1 MSGANVIERD
11 RNLIINPLKTC
22 QPLGA
27 MYAVIGVHHGI
38 PMVHGSQ
45 GCSSFVR
52 YHLARHFREP
62 VEIAVSSLHEAA
74 AVFGGRKNINSGI
87 KNIAIRYKP
96 DLIGTITTCSSEII
110 GDDVYGFVDTTNKEL
125 KAMSEEEEKYK
136 GIDKI
141 KVVPIPTPSFVGTH
155 YSGYGVAVNSIIQTV
170 TEPSDDENG
179 KVNII
184 PGLLNPG
191 DVKELKHIL
200 NMLSVGHLMLT
211 DVSEAFDAPL
221 RPSKQETP
229 FYPKGGITVDE
240 IKDASSS
247 SGTISICK
255 YSKQGAETLQNVYK
269 VPAITEDL
277 PPIGVKGTDQ
287 FLRNIAHLTDCEI
300 PESILDERGLLIDMM
315 ADVSAR
321 YLFGRKVGI
330 FGDPT
335 QVTGLARLVAELG
348 MEPVMVCTGADEKSF
363 PEDMDYVAKEANID
377 IDVLQEQDLRAV
389 EVYVK
394 ENELDVLMGSS
405 DARFIS
411 YETKIPLI
419 RFGYPVYDRVGYH
432 SHPIV
437 GYRGAKRITE
447 MITNAVLEKYYEPK
461 HWKLQQ

>member
-1 MSGANVIERD
+1 MSGVNVINRE
-11 RNLIINPLKTC
+11 RNLIVNPLKTC

-27 MYAVIGVHHGI
+27 MYAVIGVSRGV

-96 DLIGTITTCSSEII
+96 DLIGAITTCSSEII
-110 GDDVYGFVDTTNKEL
+110 GDDVFGFVDTTNKEL
-125 KAMSEEEEKYK
+125 SELSKEKQEYAGVEK
-136 GIDKI
+136 V

-170 TEPSDDENG
+170 TEINDEENG

-200 NMLSVGHLMLT
+200 NSLNIGHIMLT
-211 DVSEAFDAPL
+211 DVSDAFDGPL
-221 RPSKQETP
+221 RPSIQETP
-229 FYPKGGITVDE
+229 FYPKGGVTVDE
-240 IKDASSS
+240 IKNASSS

-255 YSKQGAETLQNVYK
+255 YASQGAKTLESTHN
-269 VPAITEDL
+269 VPAITDDL
-277 PPIGVKGTDQ
+277 APIGIKGTDQ
-287 FLRNIAHLTDCEI
+287 FLRNIQLLTDCEI
-300 PESILDERGLLIDMM
+300 PEKLLDERGLTLDMM

-321 YLFGRKVGI
+321 YLHGRKVAI
-330 FGDPT
+330 FGDPSLT
-335 QVTGLARLVAELG
+335 TGLTRLISELS
-348 MEPVMVCTGADEKSF
+348 MEVVMVCSGADEKSF
-363 PEDMDYVAKEANID
+363 PEDMELVAKESGQN

-394 ENELDVLMGSS
+394 ENDI
-405 DARFIS
+405 DI
-411 YETKIPLI
+411 LI
-419 RFGYPVYDRVGYH
+419 
-432 SHPIV
+432 
-437 GYRGAKRITE
+437 
-447 MITNAVLEKYYEPK
+447 
-461 HWKLQQ
+461 

>member
-1 MSGANVIERD
+1 MSGINVINRE

-87 KNIAIRYKP
+87 KNIAIRYRP

-110 GDDVYGFVDTTNKEL
+110 GDDVFGFVDTTNKEL

-136 GIDKI
+136 NIDNIKI
-141 KVVPIPTPSFVGTH
+141 VPIPTPSFVGTH
-155 YSGYGVAVNSIIQTV
+155 YTGYGVAVNSMIQTI
-170 TEPSDDENG
+170 TEESDNENG
-179 KVNII
+179 KINII

-200 NMLSVGHLMLT
+200 DMFSIGHTMLT
-211 DVSEAFDAPL
+211 DVSDAFDGPL
-221 RPSKQETP
+221 RPSKQTTP
-229 FYPKGGITVDE
+229 FFPKGGVTVDE
-240 IKDASSS
+240 IKEASAA
-247 SGTISICK
+247 TATVSICK
-255 YSKQGAETLQNVYK
+255 YSKSGAETLQNSHG
-269 VPAITEDL
+269 VPAIVDDL
-277 PPIGVKGTDQ
+277 APIGIKGTDQ
-287 FLRNIAHLTDCEI
+287 FLRNIQTLTDCEI
-300 PESILDERGLLIDMM
+300 PETLLDERGLLVDLM

-321 YLFGRKVGI
+321 YLFDKSAVI
-330 FGDPT
+330 FGDPSLA
-335 QVTGLARLVAELG
+335 TGVARLIGELG
-348 MEPVMVCTGADEKSF
+348 MKPKMVCTGADEKSF
-363 PEDMDYVAKEANID
+363 SEDMEIVSKETGLE
-377 IDVLQEQDLRAV
+377 IDVFQEQDMRAI

-394 ENELDVLMGSS
+394 ENNVDVIIGSS
-405 DARFIS
+405 DARFLS

-432 SHPIV
+432 SYPIV
-437 GYRGAKRITE
+437 GYRGAKRLTE
-447 MITNAVLEKYYEPK
+447 MITNAILEKYYEPN